1 MKKIIVCALAA
12 LLLTACQ
19 ESIEEKAAKEAQ
31 LFTRKNC
38 PSPMGENLI
47 VDSLSFERDTHT
59 LHFYYTLTGNADSV
73 ELLNEDTVKT
83 VLLKELK
90 NTTTM
95 MAYKEAGFRFAYT
108 YRSQK
113 NSERIIF
120 DFAFTKNEY
129 SKQ

>member
-1 MKKIIVCALAA
+1 MKKIIVYALAA

>member
-90 NTTTM
+90 NTTTR

>member
-129 SKQ
+129 SK